1 MRRLMLTV
9 TLNPIGSRFTVGR
22 YLPHM
27 EKTLGFKIEAT
38 KLAKIDALAQT
49 RGGRGPF
56 MRQLVDAVLRQSG
69 AASEAAPVADREA
82 AGEHRLYLR
91 PTETELAVIRHRAKE
106 RRMTPA
112 TWAMAL
118 VRRHIGI
125 AAPVDRELRE
135 ELLNCRQ
142 ALQRIGRNVNQ
153 IARAANKM
161 ALADNAA
168 EIAGE
173 LQKVNDLRAAI
184 GAAVEGIGAATKAD
198 LSYWEVSSERL

>member
-1 MRRLMLTV
+1 
-9 TLNPIGSRFTVGR
+9 
-22 YLPHM
+22 M

-198 LSYWEVSSERL
+198 LVYWEVPGERL

>member
-1 MRRLMLTV
+1 MRRLMLTD

-27 EKTLGFKIEAT
+27 EKTLGFKIEAA

-69 AASEAAPVADREA
+69 AAIEAAPVADREA

-112 TWAMAL
+112 TWAM
-118 VRRHIGI
+118 
-125 AAPVDRELRE
+125 
-135 ELLNCRQ
+135 
-142 ALQRIGRNVNQ
+142 
-153 IARAANKM
+153 
-161 ALADNAA
+161 NAA
-168 EIAGE
+168 ARSSMSGRS
-173 LQKVNDLRAAI
+173 LSRV
-184 GAAVEGIGAATKAD
+184 AT
-198 LSYWEVSSERL
+198 W

>member
-1 MRRLMLTV
+1 MLTD

-27 EKTLGFKIEAT
+27 EKTLGFKIEAA

-69 AASEAAPVADREA
+69 AAIEAAPVADREA

-106 RRMTPA
+106 RRS
-112 TWAMAL
+112 
-118 VRRHIGI
+118 
-125 AAPVDRELRE
+125 E
-135 ELLNCRQ
+135 EHTS
-142 ALQRIGRNVNQ
+142 
-153 IARAANKM
+153 
-161 ALADNAA
+161 
-168 EIAGE
+168 E
-173 LQKVNDLRAAI
+173 LQSLMRI
-184 GAAVEGIGAATKAD
+184 SYAVFCLTKKKKTIN
-198 LSYWEVSSERL
+198 STIP